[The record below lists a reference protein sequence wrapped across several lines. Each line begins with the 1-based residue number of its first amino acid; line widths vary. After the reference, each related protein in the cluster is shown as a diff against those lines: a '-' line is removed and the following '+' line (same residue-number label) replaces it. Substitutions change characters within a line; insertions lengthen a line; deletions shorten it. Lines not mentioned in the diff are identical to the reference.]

1 VELFLNGKSLGSKS
15 KEDDELHIVWR
26 VPFEPG
32 TLKAVSKT
40 YGKIVLEKE
49 IKTAGEATQ
58 LSATADRYE
67 IIADGYDLS
76 FITIEVLDEKGV
88 FVPNASNQIVFEIE
102 GGKIV
107 GVDNGDPTSHES
119 MKGSTIKAF
128 NGKCL
133 VIVQA
138 GEKPG
143 EITLK
148 ASAEGLKITS
158 VKIKSKKI

>member
-1 VELFLNGKSLGSKS
+1 
-15 KEDDELHIVWR
+15 
-26 VPFEPG
+26 
-32 TLKAVSKT
+32 
-40 YGKIVLEKE
+40 
-49 IKTAGEATQ
+49 
-58 LSATADRYE
+58 
-67 IIADGYDLS
+67 
-76 FITIEVLDEKGV
+76 
-88 FVPNASNQIVFEIE
+88 
-102 GGKIV
+102 
-107 GVDNGDPTSHES
+107 VDNGDPTSHES